1 MTTRLIGAFLLFGGV
16 LLSTSGLEAQLPGGI
31 VKHDRGQSVSPVYE
45 GFFRTD
51 DGRTFASFG
60 YFNKNYQE
68 EIDVPVGL
76 DNRITPGPED
86 QGQPTHFLT
95 RRNRGVFAF
104 ELPENVQDG
113 QVKWVLS
120 VRGDVM
126 EIPVNLDPEY
136 LITAFRADTGRHPGN
151 VPPTVK
157 FARDGAEGFGPP
169 GTTATMSAR
178 VGEPLA
184 LDAWVTDDGLGS
196 VGRPR
201 LDVSWRKYRGPGA
214 VTFGDPEPA
223 VESDRA
229 RTTVTFDEPG
239 EYTLYLRASDGSNSS
254 FQCCWTNAYLRVT
267 VTG

>member
-1 MTTRLIGAFLLFGGV
+1 MTTRLIGTFLLFWGV
-16 LLSTSGLEAQLPGGI
+16 LLSASALEAQLPGGI

-45 GFFRTD
+45 GFFLTD
-51 DGRTFASFG
+51 DGRTFVSFG

-68 EIDVPVGL
+68 EIDVPVGP

-113 QVKWVLS
+113 QVKWLLR

-126 EIPVNLDPEY
+126 EIPINLDREY
-136 LITAFRADTGRHPGN
+136 LIAAFRADTGRHPGN

-157 FARDGAEGFGPP
+157 FASDGVEGFGPP
-169 GTTATMSAR
+169 GTTATTSTD

-196 VGRPR
+196 VCQPR
-201 LDVSWRKYRGPGA
+201 LEVSWSKYRGAGT
-214 VTFGDPEPA
+214 VTFGDPEPVVA
-223 VESDRA
+223 SDRA
-229 RTTVTFDEPG
+229 RTTATFDEPG

-267 VTG
+267 VAE